1 MGGARPS
8 LVQMWR
14 AVLQLVNALFRLALG
29 PELAKLDPARL
40 IPINEEL
47 EVRSSRPALRCPK
60 ASQRWRHICA
70 GTGHMRADLCACV
83 HVGRPRFAHAWRV
96 PAAQRAAATANPPE

>member
-1 MGGARPS
+1 MVAKRPRPLRYEAEACQV
-8 LVQMWR
+8 LVQMWEGRARAWCRCGRR

-40 IPINEEL
+40 IPIKEEL
-47 EVRSSRPALRCPK
+47 GVRRSRPALRCPK

-70 GTGHMRADLCACV
+70 GTGHMRA
-83 HVGRPRFAHAWRV
+83 G
-96 PAAQRAAATANPPE
+96 T